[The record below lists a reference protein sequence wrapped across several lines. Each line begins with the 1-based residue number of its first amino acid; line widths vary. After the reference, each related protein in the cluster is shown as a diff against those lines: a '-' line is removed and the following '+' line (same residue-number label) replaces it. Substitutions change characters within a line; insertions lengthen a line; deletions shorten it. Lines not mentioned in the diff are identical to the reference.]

1 MLGSGG
7 IPDGAMGSLYHEKQ
21 VQLLCGVHALN
32 TLLQGPYFTSED
44 LREIAAEFDQRER
57 DLMKEAGVDS
67 ADFLRY
73 MAEDSGNAAVDG
85 NFSIQVL
92 TKALEIWNVD
102 CVPVTDTTHSEALI
116 NPHAEMAFL
125 CNLDQHWFAVRKSK
139 TASPTV
145 HAEAAVCGDGGWWN
159 FNSMLPA
166 PQPIGETYLSAFLAQ
181 LRQENYSIF
190 AVRGNLPGEFDRFG
204 EGGTHGR
211 WVTVE
216 EAACA
221 NKESDKVKAAGRA
234 RNVASS
240 MLAKLG
246 AGGWG
251 TIAVPPAAA
260 RAGGVEHVAAGGAS
274 GSAAADEDAE
284 LQAAIAASL
293 GEGGVGGV
301 NGGVSVG
308 GGGEDDQVQR
318 AIAASLASGGA
329 SAASV
334 PPDPPAAEPPRAPVP
349 DEPGPNEGI
358 ALAFR
363 VQESGA
369 RLQRRF
375 NSTDTIGG
383 VEAWLFESG
392 GIDFSQR
399 VLTTAFPRKRLTDR
413 GATLGECGVGDK
425 MALSVE
431 SGR

>member
-1 MLGSGG
+1 V
-7 IPDGAMGSLYHEKQ
+7 AH
-21 VQLLCGVHALN
+21 
-32 TLLQGPYFTSED
+32 
-44 LREIAAEFDQRER
+44 
-57 DLMKEAGVDS
+57 
-67 ADFLRY
+67 
-73 MAEDSGNAAVDG
+73 
-85 NFSIQVL
+85 
-92 TKALEIWNVD
+92 
-102 CVPVTDTTHSEALI
+102 VP
-116 NPHAEMAFL
+116 
-125 CNLDQHWFAVRKSK
+125 
-139 TASPTV
+139 
-145 HAEAAVCGDGGWWN
+145 
-159 FNSMLPA
+159 
-166 PQPIGETYLSAFLAQ
+166 
-181 LRQENYSIF
+181 
-190 AVRGNLPGEFDRFG
+190 
-204 EGGTHGR
+204 
-211 WVTVE
+211 
-216 EAACA
+216 
-221 NKESDKVKAAGRA
+221 
-234 RNVASS
+234 
-240 MLAKLG
+240 
-246 AGGWG
+246 
-251 TIAVPPAAA
+251 
-260 RAGGVEHVAAGGAS
+260 AGGAS

-329 SAASV
+329 AAASV
-334 PPDPPAAEPPRAPVP
+334 PPDPPAPELPRAPVP

-383 VEAWLFESG
+383 VEAWLFASG